1 MGQLAAWTAG
11 SQHEPTTTGAV
22 AMSLVQHQAIVIGA
36 GVAGLSTALY
46 LQRAGVAATVID
58 PLPPA
63 GGASF
68 GNAGLL
74 SPDTAVPIA
83 LPGMLRKVPGWLTNP
98 LGPLS
103 VRPGYFPRALPWL
116 LRWIEAGRLQRVLE
130 ISDAMRALHR
140 ETMTCWQELLGPAL
154 YGELIRPMGQVQV
167 WEGSGDTANAGVD
180 NQIRERHGIRAETLT
195 ADDLRQM
202 FPGISREVTRGLLVP
217 GNGHTL
223 SPQRSVRS
231 LADLFQG
238 EGGSLVHERAMK
250 LIPRD
255 GGGWMVMTNLANRTT
270 EHVVVAAG
278 AWSRQLL
285 DPLGIKVALET
296 ERGYH
301 AMLFDPEVMPTL
313 PIANKTRAFSVT
325 PMEDG
330 LRIAGTV
337 EISGLE
343 APPNEER
350 AKILVQHARRM
361 FPALSGEKVRYWMG
375 FRPSTPDSLPVLGP
389 ASGRPGLHFVFGH
402 GHFGMSG
409 GPPSGR
415 LVARLITGQAPGI
428 DPAPYAAQRFA

>member
-1 MGQLAAWTAG
+1 MTLARHA
-11 SQHEPTTTGAV
+11 
-22 AMSLVQHQAIVIGA
+22 AIVIGA

-46 LQRAGVAATVID
+46 LQRAGIAVAVID

-83 LPGMLRKVPGWLTNP
+83 LPGMLRKVPGWLTDP

-116 LRWIEAGRLQRVLE
+116 LRWIKSGRLQRVLE

-140 ETMTCWQELLGPAL
+140 ESLSCWQELLGPAL
-154 YGELIRPMGQVQV
+154 YRDLIRPAGQVQV
-167 WEGSGDTANAGVD
+167 WEGDAETASGVVER
-180 NQIRERHGIRAETLT
+180 QVRERHGIRAEELT

-202 FPGISREVTRGLLVP
+202 FPGIAREVTRGLLLP
-217 GNGHTL
+217 GNGYTV
-223 SPQRSVRS
+223 SPQRSVQM
-231 LADLFQG
+231 LADLFRQ
-238 EGGSLVHERAMK
+238 EGGVLINERAMK
-250 LIPRD
+250 LIPSEA
-255 GGGWMVMTNLANRTT
+255 GGWMVMTNIANRSAD
-270 EHVVVAAG
+270 HVVIAAG
-278 AWSRQLL
+278 AWSRYLL

-301 AMLFDPEVMPTL
+301 AMLFSPEVSLAL
-313 PIANKTRAFSVT
+313 PISNKTRAFGVT

-330 LRIAGTV
+330 LRVAGTV
-337 EISGLE
+337 EISGLD
-343 APPNEER
+343 APPNEQR

-361 FPALSGEKVRYWMG
+361 FPALTGEQVRYWMG
-375 FRPSTPDSLPVLGP
+375 FRPSTPDSLPILGAAP
-389 ASGRPGLHFVFGH
+389 GRPGLHLVFGH
-402 GHFGMSG
+402 GHFGMTG

-428 DPAPYAAQRFA
+428 DPAPYAAQRFR

>member
-1 MGQLAAWTAG
+1 MTL
-11 SQHEPTTTGAV
+11 SQHG
-22 AMSLVQHQAIVIGA
+22 AIVIGA

-46 LQRAGVAATVID
+46 LQRAGVAVTVID

-83 LPGMLRKVPGWLTNP
+83 LPGMLRKVPGWLLNP

-103 VRPGYFPRALPWL
+103 VTPGYFPRALPWL
-116 LRWIEAGRLQRVLE
+116 LRWIEAGRLDRVIA

-140 ETMTCWQELLGPAL
+140 ESLACWQELLGPAL
-154 YGELIRPMGQVQV
+154 YGELIRPLGQVQV
-167 WEGSGDTANAGVD
+167 WEGDAEAANSGVER
-180 NQIRERHGIRAETLT
+180 QVRERHGIRSEALT

-217 GNGHTL
+217 GNGHTV
-223 SPQRSVRS
+223 SPQRSVGA
-231 LADLFQG
+231 LGELFHQA
-238 EGGSLVHERAMK
+238 GGSLINERAMK
-250 LIPRD
+250 LIPRE
-255 GGGWMVMTNLANRTT
+255 GGDWMVMTNLANRSA

-301 AMLFDPEVMPTL
+301 AMLFDPEVMPAL
-313 PIANKTRAFSVT
+313 PISNKTRAFGVT
-325 PMEDG
+325 SMEDG
-330 LRIAGTV
+330 LRVAGTV
-337 EISGLE
+337 EIAGLA

-350 AKILVQHARRM
+350 AKILVQHAKRM
-361 FPALSGEKVRYWMG
+361 FPALSGAKVRYWMG
-375 FRPSTPDSLPVLGP
+375 FRPSTPDSLPILGP
-389 ASGRPGLHFVFGH
+389 AAARPGLHFVFGH
-402 GHFGMSG
+402 GHFGMTG

-415 LVARLITGQAPGI
+415 LVARLITGQAPGL
-428 DPAPYAAQRFA
+428 DPAPYAARRFG